1 MKFVKSLL
9 ILFALSFLIQ
19 PLSAD
24 TIKLT
29 NGYTIYGKV
38 QEAPPNM
45 RKPDH
50 YQVTFSNGGW
60 LLVKKSEV
68 KELELNN
75 KDQFE
80 ERAKLE

>member
-1 MKFVKSLL
+1 MKFMKSLV
-9 ILFALSFLIQ
+9 ILFTLLFVIQ

-68 KELELNN
+68 KEFRQDN

-80 ERAKLE
+80 ERQKLE